1 MGCERGVVGCPTNRC
16 LPHLHTDLCL
26 QKRKV
31 ADAGEIITFVLWE
44 YRGSKYHLD
53 VEYFRIFL

>member
-1 MGCERGVVGCPTNRC
+1 MGCKRGVGGCPTNRC
-16 LPHLHTDLCL
+16 LSDLHPDLYL

-44 YRGSKYHLD
+44 NHGT
-53 VEYFRIFL
+53 